1 MNRKRTLEEVEDT
14 GGSAIKKSA
23 TLLGGGA
30 LVEGFKMARCRKL
43 NDVPVGSTVYG
54 KGAVV
59 YWMSRDQRVQG
70 WLIVRS
76 GING

>member
-1 MNRKRTLEEVEDT
+1 MNRKRRLDDAEDAAS
-14 GGSAIKKSA
+14 GSIVKKSA

-30 LVEGFKMARCRKL
+30 LVEGFTMTRCRKL

-54 KGAVV
+54 KGAVL

-70 WLIVRS
+70 
-76 GING
+76 

>member
-1 MNRKRTLEEVEDT
+1 MNRKRRLEEVEDT

>member
-1 MNRKRTLEEVEDT
+1 MNRKRKLEDAEESCVST
-14 GGSAIKKSA
+14 IKKSA

-30 LVEGFKMARCRKL
+30 LIEGFKMTRSRKL

-54 KGAVV
+54 KGAVL

-70 WLIVRS
+70 C
-76 GING
+76 